1 MSNLDNALRELRQK
15 RRHAQIEIDRLDQII
30 TGIELLSGTEAAAPS
45 KTTPQK
51 RIISIASRRKMAL
64 AQKARWASI
73 RKNSQ
78 PLAVVA
84 KSVGSAPAKR
94 TVSASARRK
103 IAAAQRARWAKIRAH
118 EKKAA

>member
-1 MSNLDNALRELRQK
+1 MSNLENALRELRQK

-30 TGIELLSGTEAAAPS
+30 AGIESWSGTKAAGPS

-73 RKNSQ
+73 RKNSHS
-78 PLAVVA
+78 ATEVTA
-84 KSVGSAPAKR
+84 ISAPRKR
-94 TVSASARRK
+94 DVGVSS
-103 IAAAQRARWAKIRAH
+103 
-118 EKKAA
+118 